1 MRHALV
7 PLMILAML
15 PALPAAAR
23 PQPGQDAAQEKDKK
37 EDKTGKVAGDIVSQ
51 PARDVGAVE
60 TKTPEVLVKAQAAPY
75 SLNGIRTCTQIT
87 QALGELSAVLGPDF
101 DATPEERSR
110 EGKVAE
116 AGGRAVVNS
125 LIPFRGLVRE
135 ISGAA
140 GADRRLQAA
149 IDAGHARRGFLRG
162 VHRTRGCKA
171 AG

>member
-1 MRHALV
+1 MRHALC
-7 PLMILAML
+7 PLLMLAILS
-15 PALPAAAR
+15 PIPAAAQDR
-23 PQPGQDAAQEKDKK
+23 PGQDAAEERNKK
-37 EDKTGKVAGDIVSQ
+37 EDDTGKVAGDIVSQ

-75 SLNGIRTCTQIT
+75 SLTGIRTCTQIS
-87 QALGELSAVLGPDF
+87 QALGELSAALGPDF

-110 EGKVAE
+110 EGKIAE

-135 ISGAA
+135 VSGAA
-140 GADRRLQAA
+140 GAERRLQAA

-162 VHRTRGCKA
+162 VHRTRGCKTA
-171 AG
+171 A